1 MHFPVLTT
9 LWLTQMI
16 FVRYQM
22 LKHLPVEV
30 LNTLLSILNDIWLT
44 VNMTLQWNN
53 NFIEV
58 TLKTH

>member
-9 LWLTQMI
+9 LWLARMI

-44 VNMTLQWNN
+44 LNMTLQWNN